1 MSEEH
6 NGNEEVIKALRRIAE
21 EADENPVPMRK
32 TGMDATIDLDFP
44 LQRDRDGTLIKQEKE
59 NGEETTTR

>member
-1 MSEEH
+1 MSEER

-21 EADENPVPMRK
+21 ETDAKPAPKRK
-32 TGMDATIDLDFP
+32 TGMDSTIDLDFP
-44 LQRDRDGTLIKQEKE
+44 LQRDRDGTLIKREKD